1 MKTLVAEALEVL
13 ALVKGMLEVSV
24 LVLLVDVLEVE
35 LTVVLVM
42 VLIVLERLVL
52 ELLVDVFDVLALLVE
67 VLEGVYG
74 APNVML
80 GVETVNVESSCAKM
94 YAMTI
99 VQASHDKCLG
109 GCA

>member
-1 MKTLVAEALEVL
+1 
-13 ALVKGMLEVSV
+13 
-24 LVLLVDVLEVE
+24 
-35 LTVVLVM
+35 M

-80 GVETVNVESSCAKM
+80 GVGTV
-94 YAMTI
+94 
-99 VQASHDKCLG
+99 KCLG
-109 GCA
+109 PAVPKCML

>member
-1 MKTLVAEALEVL
+1 MLAVLVP
-13 ALVKGMLEVSV
+13 VKEMLEVPV
-24 LVLLVDVLEVE
+24 PVLLADVLEVE
-35 LTVVLVM
+35 LAVVLVM

-67 VLEGVYG
+67 ALEGVYG

-80 GVETVNVESSCAKM
+80 GVGTVNVESSCAKM
-94 YAMTI
+94 HAMTI

>member
-1 MKTLVAEALEVL
+1 MLVAEVL
-13 ALVKGMLEVSV
+13 KVLVPVKEMLEVPV
-24 LVLLVDVLEVE
+24 PVLLADVLEVE
-35 LTVVLVM
+35 LAVVLVM
-42 VLIVLERLVL
+42 VLILLERLVL

-80 GVETVNVESSCAKM
+80 GVGNVDVESSCAKM
-94 YAMTI
+94 HAMTI